1 MRNCFTFPL
10 LSELL
15 TRGHSYYWIL
25 RAFQSSSGSIS
36 DLVSGLNTMR
46 GAARDLN
53 LYGSFLENHDVARF
67 PSFTQDTVSLPPPK
81 PPSRLH
87 PVLTWLFSGRHW
99 QRM

>member
-1 MRNCFTFPL
+1 MRSRVTFPL
-10 LSELL
+10 LSKFL

-67 PSFTQDTVSLPPPK
+67 PSFTQDNASPPHHPELIFVVTSRANLPVS
-81 PPSRLH
+81 
-87 PVLTWLFSGRHW
+87 G
-99 QRM
+99 